1 MLMNGSNKGKTKKSG
16 KGRIPAALVL
26 AAALTLGIV
35 LPAFAAD
42 SLEKAYDEGFSVTVN
57 VPEGTLFEGLE
68 DAGATVDIYRI
79 AEAKP
84 KESVDSFD
92 LVWDETF
99 ADGEAAWKE
108 IVEKANAEGKD
119 PVAADVDALSQT
131 LAKKVLAN
139 VPEYSESED
148 PEPEEE
154 QPEPDFTGEL
164 GKEIALVKDDGI
176 AAGGLY
182 LIIVHG
188 NLNGYKFTDSDGN
201 VSTVAKG
208 TASNYRFAPI
218 LATVPMRAQKEIGE
232 GSINN
237 EDGDAIGSYTIGYGH
252 TTAPDEVWVNKLEIT
267 AKAAATDQTAP
278 LKITKNL
285 LRFEHVEGRVDPV
298 TVIYDVVITYK
309 DEVIKSGLVT
319 IVFTDMGTKSEVIEG
334 LPIGAT
340 AVVTE
345 IYRGANYMPIGDE
358 EVTVEIIADDPKT
371 DEVEMAE
378 AEFTNSYE
386 KGIMFGTGSVRNHF
400 EADGEGEW
408 TSENSYKIYAD
419 GLKKS
424 LSVDDITPEVK

>member
-42 SLEKAYDEGFSVTVN
+42 SLEKAYQEGFSVKVN
-57 VPEGTLFEGLE
+57 APEDSLFA
-68 DAGATVDIYRI
+68 DVDHAGVTVDVYRI
-79 AEAKP
+79 ADAQP
-84 KESVDSFD
+84 KADVDSFD
-92 LVWDETF
+92 LVWDEAY
-99 ADGEAAWKE
+99 ADGETAWKT
-108 IVEKANAEGKD
+108 IVEDAIAED
-119 PVAADVDALSQT
+119 REPVAAEVDALSQI
-131 LAKKVLAN
+131 LAKKILAN

-164 GKEIALVKDDGI
+164 GEAIALVEDGE
-176 AAGGLY
+176 AAPGLY
-182 LIIVHG
+182 MIIVHG
-188 NLNGYKFTDSDGN
+188 DLNGYKYIDSDGN

-208 TASNYRFAPI
+208 TTTDFRFAPI
-218 LATVPMRAQKEIGE
+218 LATVPMRAQEELGE
-232 GSINN
+232 GSIKN
-237 EDGDAIGSYTIGYGH
+237 EDGDELGTYTIGYGD
-252 TTAPDEVWVNKLEIT
+252 TTADDELWVNQLEIT
-267 AKAAATDQTAP
+267 AKAAVAEQSAP

-298 TVIYDVVITYK
+298 TVIFDVVITYK

-358 EVTVEIIADDPKT
+358 EVTVEIIADDPET
-371 DEVEMAE
+371 DEIEMAE

-424 LSVDDITPEVK
+424 LSVDDITPEGK